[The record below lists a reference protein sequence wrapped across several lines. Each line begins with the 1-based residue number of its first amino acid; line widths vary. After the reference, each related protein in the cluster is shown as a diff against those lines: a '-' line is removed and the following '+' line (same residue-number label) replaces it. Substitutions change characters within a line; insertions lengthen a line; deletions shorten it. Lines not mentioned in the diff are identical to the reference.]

1 MIEVRSVKKENTAH
15 DQKKKAE
22 TTAHCFSALALL
34 LFVCVSSHPFPLNLV
49 TLSYVRKLFN
59 CVFATLLSWSFF
71 YFSTLFFSPFS
82 HLLFFPTPFFTSSIT
97 HSSSSLHPKTMST
110 YGTTNATPESAP
122 TRDAEQQALLNH
134 RDIHEANDTFYG
146 RTFIHVHTHRKRY
159 FALWLLAAV
168 TAVATVLVVHYAYKQ
183 HKGHDDDDDL
193 LAMLGKGKGKPDV
206 CHSDRSYP
214 VAILLSI
221 FFGYVG

>member
-1 MIEVRSVKKENTAH
+1 
-15 DQKKKAE
+15 
-22 TTAHCFSALALL
+22 
-34 LFVCVSSHPFPLNLV
+34 
-49 TLSYVRKLFN
+49 
-59 CVFATLLSWSFF
+59 
-71 YFSTLFFSPFS
+71 
-82 HLLFFPTPFFTSSIT
+82 
-97 HSSSSLHPKTMST
+97 MST

-193 LAMLGKGKGKPDV
+193 LAMLGKGKDKPDV

-221 FFGYVG
+221 FFGYVGIDRFYLGYVVSSLLKLITAGGFGIWYIVDIVLIVIGGLPDHNGCQLI